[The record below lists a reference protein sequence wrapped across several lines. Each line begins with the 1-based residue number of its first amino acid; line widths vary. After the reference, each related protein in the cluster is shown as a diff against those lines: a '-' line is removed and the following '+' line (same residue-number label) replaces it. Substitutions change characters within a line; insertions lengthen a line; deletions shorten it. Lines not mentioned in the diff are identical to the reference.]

1 MKKQEHTTS
10 SNQNIMQMKAEAEE
24 EEEEEEEGEEEEEEE
39 EGSTLNMFNGSVC
52 RGPVFLLKQKRREK
66 K

>member
-1 MKKQEHTTS
+1 
-10 SNQNIMQMKAEAEE
+10 MQMKAEAEE
-24 EEEEEEEGEEEEEEE
+24 EEEEEEEGEEEEEE